1 MADKRMQLEQSA
13 EQVAD
18 QVKLCLKGD
27 DRYRTYICEECIDGM
42 VFWEMDDD
50 EVDKFE
56 DLERKAPIKRGH
68 AVSIKILKNGAR
80 GSGNPPSNPHSD
92 KGLAPPVHGDAIE
105 HMELESTSERSG
117 QLLIKRKTH
126 DFGEP
131 ANEDKSTKTKSS
143 ATKRSK
149 RSSGPEDDTDQ
160 RVTSKIL
167 YATPLQSNKFEEEIG
182 KAGVRT
188 LQSNFHTLRALVD
201 DELEALE
208 QGRLASLN
216 FKKNDADKAW
226 RKSIYQRTME
236 ETEGGRFTG
245 SNGVN
250 YKWPESKCISNS
262 QGPS

>member
-1 MADKRMQLEQSA
+1 MQLEQSA
-13 EQVAD
+13 EQVAE

-27 DRYRTYICEECIDGM
+27 DRYRTYIIEECIDGM
-42 VFWEMDDD
+42 VFWEMDND

-80 GSGNPPSNPHSD
+80 GAGNPPSNPHSD
-92 KGLAPPVHGDAIE
+92 KGLAPPVQGDAIE
-105 HMELESTSERSG
+105 HMELESTSEGSG
-117 QLLIKRKTH
+117 QLLLKRKTH
-126 DFGEP
+126 DGGEP
-131 ANEDKSTKTKSS
+131 ADEDKSTKTKSN

-149 RSSGPEDDTDQ
+149 RSSGQEDDTDQ
-160 RVTSKIL
+160 RVTSEIL

-201 DELEALE
+201 DELESLE
-208 QGRLASLN
+208 EGRLASLN

-226 RKSIYQRTME
+226 RKSIYQKTMG

-250 YKWPESKCISNS
+250 YKWPESKCISNL
-262 QGPS
+262 QGAS